1 MGQGFRGT
9 TPITL
14 VSSSY
19 AGSSPEYV
27 VMTNSGTA
35 NTFGAW
41 VQLGTLPPYK
51 TNRLVLGGRP
61 YNNNTGLPGLI
72 NIGIGP
78 SGSQTILIP
87 NLVCNSADTFDS
99 GPTNYTIPI
108 KLPPNQALWAQYAQN
123 TTTSGYNFEIG
134 GYVYNEPEGMETDL
148 IVPFVDASNSS
159 GIVITLAGNSGS
171 WGPVTLVSSTP
182 QNFRGYL
189 FSIFPAGETSY
200 QSVSIEILVN
210 GTVVFPNFVTLVS
223 NGANEI
229 TTSAQWGPFSCV
241 IPAGSSVTCQGYYGQ
256 GASGND
262 VQVGFYGLV

>member
-1 MGQGFRGT
+1 MGQGLRGT

-19 AGSSPEYV
+19 AGSPPEYV

-51 TNRLVLGGRP
+51 TNRLVLSGRP
-61 YNNNTGLPGLI
+61 YNNNIGIPGLL

-87 NLVCNSADTFDS
+87 NLVCNADGSYTS
-99 GPTNYTIPI
+99 GPTNYTLPV
-108 KLPPNQALWAQYAQN
+108 KLPPNMDVWAQYAQN

-159 GIVITLAGNSGS
+159 GIVITLAGSSGS

-189 FSIFPAGETSY
+189 FSIFPVGDLAF
-200 QSVSIEILVN
+200 QVVSIEILVN
-210 GTVVFPNFVTLVS
+210 GTVVFPNFVTLNS
-223 NGANEI
+223 NGSSAI

-241 IPAGSSVTCQGYYGQ
+241 IPAGSSVTCQGYYDQ
-256 GASGND
+256 GASD
-262 VQVGFYGLV
+262 SPIQVGFYGLV

>member
-1 MGQGFRGT
+1 LGQGFRGT

-14 VSSSY
+14 VTSSY
-19 AGSSPEYV
+19 AGVTPEYV

-51 TNRLVLGGRP
+51 TNRLVLSGRP
-61 YNNNTGLPGLI
+61 YSNNSGLTGLI

-87 NLVCNSADTFDS
+87 NLVCNANGTYNA
-99 GPTNYTIPI
+99 GPTNYTLPV
-108 KLPPNQALWAQYAQN
+108 KLPPNMDVWANYAQN

-134 GYVYNEPEGMETDL
+134 GYIYDEPEGMETDL

-159 GIVITLAGNSGS
+159 GIIITLPESSGS
-171 WGPVTLVSSTP
+171 WGPVTLVSSTS

-189 FSIFPAGETSY
+189 FSIFPVGDVAF
-200 QSVSIEILVN
+200 QVVSIEILVN
-210 GTVVFPNFVTLVS
+210 GTVVFPNFVTLNS
-223 NGANEI
+223 NGSASV

-241 IPAGSSVTCQGYYGQ
+241 IPAGSSVTCQGYYDQ
-256 GASGND
+256 GVSD
-262 VQVGFYGLV
+262 SSVQVGFYGLI